1 MYSLANSNMIPHVFS
16 KIHEKHKTP
25 VYTLMLIGF
34 LTLLAP
40 FLGRQA
46 LTWLV
51 DVANM
56 GCCVAYFIVAL
67 AFLKLRKSE
76 PDMPRPYKVRH
87 SKIIGVLAV
96 IMSGFMVVMY
106 IIPNTG
112 ATLVSQE
119 WAIIIGWMVL
129 AVFFAIYAKH
139 KYGDM
144 FGREGDP
151 FEDKPAEAPQ
161 E

>member
-1 MYSLANSNMIPHVFS
+1 MIPHVFS

-34 LTLLAP
+34 LSLLAP
-40 FLGRQA
+40 FFGRQM

-56 GCCVAYFIVAL
+56 GCCVAYFMVAL
-67 AFLKLRKSE
+67 AFLKLRRDE
-76 PDMPRPYKVRH
+76 PEMERPYKVRYPRL
-87 SKIIGVLAV
+87 IGILAV

>member
-1 MYSLANSNMIPHVFS
+1 MFQKQTLA
-16 KIHEKHKTP
+16 EK
-25 VYTLMLIGF
+25 
-34 LTLLAP
+34 
-40 FLGRQA
+40 REQR
-46 LTWLV
+46 W
-51 DVANM
+51 
-56 GCCVAYFIVAL
+56 AYFMVAL
-67 AFLKLRKSE
+67 AFLKLRRDE
-76 PDMPRPYKVRH
+76 PEMERPYKVRYPRL
-87 SKIIGVLAV
+87 IGTLAV
-96 IMSGFMVVMY
+96 IMSGFMVLMY
-106 IIPNTG
+106 IIPNSG
-112 ATLVSQE
+112 STLVTQE